1 MNKPFIIGLIAGLM
15 VSIGISVFVLSMI
28 GIAGELYSSELVK
41 LVSFAMLVTGLAMY
55 IFSKKK
61 YEQQNTENGK
71 Q

>member
-1 MNKPFIIGLIAGLM
+1 M

-55 IFSKKK
+55 FFTKKK

-71 Q
+71 HDGNK